1 MGNVASIAPAVFTLP
16 APFSGTKFTLG
27 AQVYVFMC
35 LCVYQIEPMALITT
49 GQSDKHASQSA
60 SAAPQLFIDVVLFSE
75 SSTQMWKLAPHNQTQ
90 Q

>member
-1 MGNVASIAPAVFTLP
+1 MGNVASIAPAVFTLA

-35 LCVYQIEPMALITT
+35 LYQIEPMALITT

-60 SAAPQLFIDVVLFSE
+60 SAAPQLFIAVVLFSE